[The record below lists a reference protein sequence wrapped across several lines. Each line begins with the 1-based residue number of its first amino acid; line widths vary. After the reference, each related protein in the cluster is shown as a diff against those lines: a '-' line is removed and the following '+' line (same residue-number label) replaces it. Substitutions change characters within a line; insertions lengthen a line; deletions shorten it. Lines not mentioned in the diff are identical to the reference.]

1 MADRTTRTTKKA
13 AARKATTTTKRTT
26 GSRKASA
33 TRPSNGTSPAKPSAS
48 AEVVNNKTGLPR
60 LGKGGLE
67 ALVLDH
73 LKQHP
78 RVEVTST
85 ELSHKLNRSN
95 GAIQNALEKFAK
107 QGTAVR
113 TSDAPRRYRY
123 AGAKATRRTTG
134 TTKKAR

>member
-1 MADRTTRTTKKA
+1 MADRTTRTEKA

-26 GSRKASA
+26 GRKAIPA
-33 TRPSNGTSPAKPSAS
+33 RPSNGPSPAKPSTAI
-48 AEVVNNKTGLPR
+48 ETVQNKTGLPR

-78 RVEVTST
+78 KVEFTST

-95 GAIQNALEKFAK
+95 GAIQNALEKFVK

-113 TSDAPRRYRY
+113 TSDAPRRYRH
-123 AGAKATRRTTG
+123 AAAKATRRATG
-134 TTKKAR
+134 TKKAR

>member
-1 MADRTTRTTKKA
+1 MADRTTRTTKA

-26 GSRKASA
+26 GRKATA
-33 TRPSNGTSPAKPSAS
+33 ARTSNGPSPAKPSPA
-48 AEVVNNKTGLPR
+48 AEAVRNKTGQPR

-78 RVEVTST
+78 KVEFTST

-95 GAIQNALEKFAK
+95 GAIQNALEKFAR
-107 QGTAVR
+107 QGTAVL

-123 AGAKATRRTTG
+123 TGAKAARRASG
-134 TTKKAR
+134 TKKAR